1 MKFLTLTMNS
11 TEFMPEKLLE
21 VRNLTIR
28 YDNEVKPHIVLK
40 SIDFDIYKG
49 EVLGLVG
56 ESGAGKTAL
65 ALALLRLSGNDS
77 SVNASGKVLFANRNG
92 DKVDLLTADKAELQ
106 RIRGNAISLVF
117 QEPMTALNPLMSCG
131 TQIAESLILHKGL
144 SPDEA
149 KSETLKIYKS
159 VNLSDAQRAY
169 ESYPHE
175 LSGGEKQR
183 VLIALAISCQPQLI
197 IADEPTT
204 ALDPLNQRAVVELL
218 LKVKKETLASLL
230 LISHDIGLVADIADR
245 VLVIKEGEI
254 IEQGSSAAIFAN
266 PSSEY
271 TKFLFNCRPSISQSL
286 ERLPTFS
293 PSTSDSDLIITE
305 GNSIDSPLKKSE
317 RAGIPEM
324 LRVENLSFNYRQRT
338 SWPHFSNKTKIAID
352 DLSFNLRRGEILG
365 IVGESGAGKTTLG
378 KAIMGFCPPAQGNII
393 FRGQQSAEP
402 LAFDSPEFR
411 RSVQMVFQDPY
422 SSLNPSFTVGKALM
436 EPLKVHNI
444 GKDKKQRREIIAT
457 LLGTVGLDFNTL
469 NKYPRQLSGGQRQRI
484 AIARAL
490 VTKPAVLI
498 CDECVSSLDVS
509 TRAQILNL
517 LKDLRDKFELSIL
530 FISHDWA
537 AVNYMSDRIVV
548 MKEGKI
554 EEEGSVQEVFN
565 NPKSEYT
572 RTIIKSLSE
581 KR

>member
-1 MKFLTLTMNS
+1 MNS

-28 YDNEVKPHIVLK
+28 YDNEVKPNIVLK
-40 SIDFDIYKG
+40 SIDFDINKG

-77 SVNASGKVLFANRNG
+77 SVNASGKVLFANQKG
-92 DKVDLLTADKAELQ
+92 DRVDLLTADKAELQ

-159 VNLSDAQRAY
+159 VNLYNAQRAY

-183 VLIALAISCQPQLI
+183 VIIALAISCQPQLI

-218 LKVKKETLASLL
+218 LKVKKETGASLL
-230 LISHDIGLVADIADR
+230 LISHNIGLVADIADR

-254 IEQGSSAAIFAN
+254 VEQGSSTAIFAN

-271 TKFLFNCRPSISQSL
+271 TKFLFICRPSLSQSV
-286 ERLPTFS
+286 ERLPIFS
-293 PSTSDSDLIITE
+293 PPTSDSDLIITE
-305 GNSIDSPLKKSE
+305 GNSIDSPLNKSE
-317 RAGIPEM
+317 KAGKPEI
-324 LRVENLSFNYRQRT
+324 LRVENISVYYRQRT
-338 SWPHFSNKTKIAID
+338 SWPHFSKKTKIAID
-352 DLSFNLRRGEILG
+352 DLSFNLRKGEILG

-378 KAIMGFCPPAQGNII
+378 KAIMGFCPPTQGNII
-393 FRGQQSAEP
+393 FFGQQNAEP

-422 SSLNPSFTVGKALM
+422 SSLNPSITVGKALM

-444 GKDKKQRREIIAT
+444 GKDKTQRREIIAA
-457 LLGTVGLDFNTL
+457 LLGTVGLDSNTL

-498 CDECVSSLDVS
+498 CDECVSSLDAS
-509 TRAQILNL
+509 ARGQILNL